1 MNYKTLKLMNTV
13 NEFADQQTNKFPRFS
28 FYKIF
33 QQQERIHSNFFSL
46 KIYPDTEYD
55 TVVF

>member
-1 MNYKTLKLMNTV
+1 MNLQISK
-13 NEFADQQTNKFPRFS
+13 QTSLPGRQANFPDFY

-46 KIYPDTEYD
+46 KIYSDLEYD